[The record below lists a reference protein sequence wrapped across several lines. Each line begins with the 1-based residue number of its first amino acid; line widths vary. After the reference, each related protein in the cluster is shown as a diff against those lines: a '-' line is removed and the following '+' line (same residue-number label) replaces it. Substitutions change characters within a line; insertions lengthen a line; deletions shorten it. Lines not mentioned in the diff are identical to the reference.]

1 MAETN
6 APGRDGGFEVFKDKI
21 ETERAKVEHGVRRGE
36 VPEFRRVLGRRGRAH
51 GDGDDYDH
59 GGHVHERV

>member
-21 ETERAKVEHGVRRGE
+21 ETERAKVEHFNYASVVGALLLDNSAWGG
-36 VPEFRRVLGRRGRAH
+36 PDLKGRW
-51 GDGDDYDH
+51 GDNSLI
-59 GGHVHERV
+59 R